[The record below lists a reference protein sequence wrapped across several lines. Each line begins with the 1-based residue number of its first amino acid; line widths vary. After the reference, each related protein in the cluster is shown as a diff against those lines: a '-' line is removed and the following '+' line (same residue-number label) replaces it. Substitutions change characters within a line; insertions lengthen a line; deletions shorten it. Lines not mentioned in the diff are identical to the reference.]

1 MRTTC
6 ENCGDKLSSKEIRKM
21 IEIAEYIDPR
31 AICDDCANMESNAA
45 EPDYEQQ
52 SDADSGL

>member
-1 MRTTC
+1 
-6 ENCGDKLSSKEIRKM
+6 M